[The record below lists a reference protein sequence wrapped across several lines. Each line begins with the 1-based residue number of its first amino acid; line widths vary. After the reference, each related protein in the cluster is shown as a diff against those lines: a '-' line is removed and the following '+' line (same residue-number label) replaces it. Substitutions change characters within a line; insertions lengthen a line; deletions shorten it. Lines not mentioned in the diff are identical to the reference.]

1 MNNEH
6 EPTESVEVP
15 PGPSVCELR
24 KGTAQIQESDE
35 RGLDQTTRQKLAQAL
50 ATPPPSCSCSY
61 FLVILLLL
69 LFVRCSMFDVR
80 WFDVQ

>member
-35 RGLDQTTRQKLAQAL
+35 RGLTKQPAR
-50 ATPPPSCSCSY
+50 S
-61 FLVILLLL
+61 
-69 LFVRCSMFDVR
+69 
-80 WFDVQ
+80 

>member
-6 EPTESVEVP
+6 ELTESVEVP
-15 PGPSVCELR
+15 PDPSVCELR

-50 ATPPPSCSCSY
+50 WQRHPPSCSCSY
-61 FLVILLLL
+61 
-69 LFVRCSMFDVR
+69 SSSSS
-80 WFDVQ
+80 